1 LPSELSEVDRAAA
14 FKALWSLQTEAVAIE
29 RTERQ
34 IDRMRADVWEPFER
48 CARVLDHFGYLD
60 FASERVTDRGR
71 WLADLRVDRP
81 LLIGEGL
88 QRNLFTSLDA
98 KRAAALIAAVA
109 ADEDRDY
116 GELELDDEIV
126 TLLAKFDEITFEVS
140 TEEWQQGIEP
150 SPEINFSAAA
160 AAAHWASGVD
170 WPTLV
175 HETRAE
181 EGDLV
186 RLLSRTG
193 EALLQ
198 IAGLHKTHFGA
209 ARSAAAAAEIVL
221 REPVR

>member
-1 LPSELSEVDRAAA
+1 
-14 FKALWSLQTEAVAIE
+14 
-29 RTERQ
+29 
-34 IDRMRADVWEPFER
+34 M
-48 CARVLDHFGYLD
+48 
-60 FASERVTDRGR
+60 
-71 WLADLRVDRP
+71 
-81 LLIGEGL
+81 
-88 QRNLFTSLDA
+88 
-98 KRAAALIAAVA
+98 
-109 ADEDRDY
+109 
-116 GELELDDEIV
+116 

-198 IAGLHKTHFGA
+198 IAGLRNTHSAA
-209 ARSAAAAAEIVL
+209 ARSAATAAEIVL